1 MKVRQ
6 DEMFGHKTAEG
17 FSRNFNTLISIFI
30 HCVSSNFWFL
40 NSLWDAF
47 PTYLVSMGPHMAECQ
62 NSHKPA
68 FASFS
73 LSTQGFAFC
82 AFCFRP
88 ISTHFTY
95 GCAFTVDWG
104 MKSLSKLG
112 RFCLRSSILGNGQ
125 EVTATTQVQGIK
137 RVYSGLMVKIL
148 DLQLLSSLGSP
159 DGLLFPQEYW
169 SSSRSIVLPWV
180 YFILYQLYVIHQLLI
195 STE

>member
-1 MKVRQ
+1 
-6 DEMFGHKTAEG
+6 MFSPQIWCQVGSHT
-17 FSRNFNTLISIFI
+17 
-30 HCVSSNFWFL
+30 
-40 NSLWDAF
+40 
-47 PTYLVSMGPHMAECQ
+47 AECQ
-62 NSHKPA
+62 NRPKSA

-159 DGLLFPQEYW
+159 DGLLIPQEYW